1 MPEYAGTGY
10 GEIAGLDL
18 DAVVSDATRR
28 TVRISAVAV
37 MPSIR
42 LTPVPYLWVL
52 VGGAWRPLHEQG
64 LRVKVETWREAM
76 FWEGLW
82 ICVAGSWR
90 RAIPF
95 RLVNTRFPVSDIA
108 TGEMPSLS
116 IEEYVSDMPRI
127 TWGDSCMGDMPAI
140 DMSVEV

>member
-1 MPEYAGTGY
+1 MPEYTGTGY
-10 GEIAGLDL
+10 GEIADLGLD
-18 DAVVSDATRR
+18 ATVSDVPRR
-28 TVRISAVAV
+28 TAEISAVAV

-42 LTPVPYLWVL
+42 LTPLPYLWVL

-64 LRVKVETWREAM
+64 LRVKVEAWREAR

-95 RLVNTRFPVSDIA
+95 RLVRTRFPVSDIA

-116 IEEYVSDMPRI
+116 VGEYVSDVPRI
-127 TWGDSCMGDMPAI
+127 TWGDSCTGDMPAI
-140 DMSVEV
+140 DLGVEV